1 MRPGLAGMLI
11 LREELVMSSGSVLL
25 VDAAGRRRSPATMP
39 GYLAG
44 RAPRNKGMHYPPDPP
59 RAEEIV
65 VVMRQAG
72 QDRHG
77 LRIRALIAVLWRGG
91 LRISE
96 ALALNET
103 DIDERRGS
111 LLIRHGKG
119 DKRREA
125 GMDQFGFEQL
135 AAWLTVRVSLPP
147 GALFCVIDGSTRGR
161 RWAASAARAE
171 LRELAAEAG
180 VRRRFAPHQL
190 RHAHAVELAREG
202 VAVNIIQRQLGHTD
216 LGTTSTYLQ
225 GIDPSEIID
234 AVRSR
239 RPQPS
244 QPPPDSRSSR
254 PSAAR
259 RSPAG
264 GGDGPRNGCCS
275 SRTTCSSS
283 SQASTTG
290 AATMQKPW

>member
-1 MRPGLAGMLI
+1 
-11 LREELVMSSGSVLL
+11 
-25 VDAAGRRRSPATMP
+25 
-39 GYLAG
+39 
-44 RAPRNKGMHYPPDPP
+44 
-59 RAEEIV
+59 
-65 VVMRQAG
+65 MRQAG

-77 LRIRALIAVLWRGG
+77 LRIRALVAVLWRGG
-91 LRISE
+91 LRIAE

-103 DIDERRGS
+103 DVDARRGS

-135 AAWLTVRVSLPP
+135 AAWLAHRVALPP
-147 GALFCVIDGSTRGR
+147 GPLFCVIDGATRGR
-161 RWAASAARAE
+161 RWAATSARAQ
-171 LRELAAEAG
+171 LRQLAAEAG

-225 GIDPSEIID
+225 GIDPGEIID

-239 RPQPS
+239 RPPTI
-244 QPPPDSRSSR
+244 P
-254 PSAAR
+254 AA
-259 RSPAG
+259 AG
-264 GGDGPRNGCCS
+264 LIL
-275 SRTTCSSS
+275 
-283 SQASTTG
+283 
-290 AATMQKPW
+290 